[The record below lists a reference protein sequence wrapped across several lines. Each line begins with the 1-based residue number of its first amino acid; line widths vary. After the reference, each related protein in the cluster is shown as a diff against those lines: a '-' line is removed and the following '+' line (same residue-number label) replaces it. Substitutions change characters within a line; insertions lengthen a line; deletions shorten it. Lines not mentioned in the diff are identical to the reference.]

1 MDNTVHFIASKF
13 REWRASHRL
22 RGQLIAEQLVSQSI
36 KSVYGNNIGNI
47 QKNDIIVFLK
57 NSTVD
62 QIEFAKEKQAITVY
76 DICDNKFEENP
87 DIEECAKHADYITCN
102 SNVMKEEIYSRLQKD
117 SVVIPDPFER
127 YILPIHFAPH
137 KSVRLLWFGSGSS
150 LGYVNWHEVWKKLET
165 RIVDYELTIL
175 TAEAEK
181 FKQKTISRIRKAE
194 KKLGNINLDKI
205 KFEEWSWQD
214 QQKHLI
220 STDII
225 FIPFDIEHH
234 RTKTK
239 SSTRVIDSLISG
251 KFVITSE
258 IESYKEFSNFIW
270 TKDYIKGITWALEN
284 PHQVSQMISQG
295 QKYVLENYS
304 VEKITDRWLKFFI
317 SIKND
322 KNF

>member
-1 MDNTVHFIASKF
+1 MDNTVHFIAGKF

-22 RGQLIAEQLVSQSI
+22 RGKLIAEQLISKGI
-36 KSVYGNNIGNI
+36 KSVYGNNVDNV
-47 QKNDIIVFLK
+47 QKNDIVVFLK
-57 NSTVD
+57 NSSVS
-62 QIEFAKEKQAITVY
+62 QIQFVKEKQAITIY

-102 SNVMKEEIYSRLQKD
+102 SNVMKEEIFNRLQKD
-117 SVVIPDPFER
+117 SEVISDPFER
-127 YILPIHFAPH
+127 YILSPHFVPH

-175 TAEAEK
+175 TSEAEK
-181 FKQKTISRIRKAE
+181 FKQKTIGRIKKSE

-220 STDII
+220 SSDII
-225 FIPFDIEHH
+225 FIPFDIDHH

-258 IESYKEFSNFIW
+258 IDSYKEFSNFIW
-270 TKDYIKGITWALEN
+270 TRDYIKGITWALEN
-284 PHQVSQMISQG
+284 PAQVLPMISQG

-304 VEKITDRWLKFFI
+304 VEKITEQWLNFFI
-317 SIKND
+317 QITND
-322 KNF
+322 KNL